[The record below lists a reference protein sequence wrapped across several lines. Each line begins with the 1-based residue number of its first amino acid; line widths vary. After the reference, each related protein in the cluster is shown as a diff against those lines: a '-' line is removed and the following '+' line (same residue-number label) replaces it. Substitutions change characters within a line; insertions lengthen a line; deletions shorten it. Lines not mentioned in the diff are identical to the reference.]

1 MTSSFRLSTALVT
14 SLSLAMTHMPI
25 AALAQSDGETCLEG
39 ESAEDCLA
47 RNLEEAAAAEAEA
60 AAAAAQAEADA
71 AAQAEAEAAA
81 QAEAEAAAQAEA
93 DAEAARAA
101 EEAAAAEAAAQA
113 EAEAAE
119 AAAQAEAEA
128 AAAEE
133 EAARA
138 AEEAAVAEAAAQAEA
153 EAAAQADAEAAAQA
167 EADAAAQAE
176 VEVQAAE
183 EAAAAEAEAQAAEA
197 ARLEEESAAEAEAAA
212 AEAEEAATEEVEV
225 VEEEVQPAAED
236 VVEETPAED
245 PAAEESAAET
255 EADTTA
261 PATDEEALAEA
272 LESAAEGEATGEA
285 AVEGEVISEDAQTP
299 EQAAELEAAAELA
312 EQAEEQ
318 AEVDPV
324 VEAETEAEAQA
335 VEAEEQ
341 LQSMALAD
349 DAEPVGEVVEETITE
364 EVARSAEEEF
374 EPIVTSEP
382 AAAAAPA
389 AAEPSGN
396 GGLSNLETALL
407 AGAAGLVVGS
417 ILSGNR
423 QVVNRADDRVV
434 VLRPQGDFQVIRD
447 DDVLLR
453 RPGNGV
459 TTENFSD
466 GSSRTIVTQPDGAQ
480 VVTIRDRDLRIL
492 RRTYIAPD
500 GQATLL
506 IDDTAP
512 VQPVIVSQLPQTRP
526 AQFVPLTETADA
538 DALRQA
544 LEAQQG
550 YDRSFSLAQIRS
562 IRAVRDL
569 APAIDL
575 ENVTFASG
583 SASIGPDQA
592 RALLAL
598 GTYMSEAIERNPREI
613 FLVEGH
619 TDAVGSAAFNLAL
632 SDRRAESVALALSEY
647 FGVAPQNLVIQG
659 YGEEYLRIPTLEDE
673 RQNRRVAVRRIT
685 DLLQV
690 AAN

>member
-60 AAAAAQAEADA
+60 AAAAAQV
-71 AAQAEAEAAA
+71 EAEAAA

-167 EADAAAQAE
+167 EADAAAQA
-176 VEVQAAE
+176 AE

-212 AEAEEAATEEVEV
+212 AEAAEAATEEVEV

-245 PAAEESAAET
+245 PAAEESAVEA

-459 TTENFSD
+459 TTENFAD